1 MIYKSILTHY
11 PLFFFILFFVLFY
24 THIYI
29 YYLLMFIQIFC
40 LASFDEK
47 TKKSCLFLFL
57 AFEYLRKQISN
68 EKYGTLWH
76 TLFFVFL
83 QFLTDC
89 NNNFLIKYFTYTK
102 LIIIC
107 YTFNLHVKQFWLQK
121 WIWRWCG
128 DIIIILMTARKH
140 CT

>member
-11 PLFFFILFFVLFY
+11 PLFLFFCFVLFY
-24 THIYI
+24 THIY
-29 YYLLMFIQIFC
+29 LLPVDVY
-40 LASFDEK
+40 SN
-47 TKKSCLFLFL
+47 FLFGFIRWKNKEIL
-57 AFEYLRKQISN
+57 SVFIFGFWIFAQTNFKWKIR
-68 EKYGTLWH
+68 H
-76 TLFFVFL
+76 TMTHLVFL
-83 QFLTDC
+83 CFC
-89 NNNFLIKYFTYTK
+89 NSWLQQQLFDKIFYVHK

-107 YTFNLHVKQFWLQK
+107 HTFNLHVKQFWLQK